1 MEIRK
6 STRKDVKEILDIFN
20 TARNYMVAHGNATQW
35 GDGYPGEDVLNN
47 DIENGNSYVIIENG
61 EIVGTFAFIIGEEP
75 TYEVIDNG
83 SWSYDIPYGTIHR
96 VASSGKAKG
105 VAKACFDFCF
115 DLIDYIR
122 IDTHRDNES
131 MQSAIERYGFK
142 KCGIIYVRN
151 NSERI
156 AFDYKK

>member
-1 MEIRK
+1 M
-6 STRKDVKEILDIFN
+6 
-20 TARNYMVAHGNATQW
+20 
-35 GDGYPGEDVLNN
+35 
-47 DIENGNSYVIIENG
+47 
-61 EIVGTFAFIIGEEP
+61 
-75 TYEVIDNG
+75 IDNG

-115 DLIDYIR
+115 GLINYVR
-122 IDTHRDNES
+122 IYTHRDNKS

-156 AFDYKK
+156 AFDNRVSVGLEKTRNVK